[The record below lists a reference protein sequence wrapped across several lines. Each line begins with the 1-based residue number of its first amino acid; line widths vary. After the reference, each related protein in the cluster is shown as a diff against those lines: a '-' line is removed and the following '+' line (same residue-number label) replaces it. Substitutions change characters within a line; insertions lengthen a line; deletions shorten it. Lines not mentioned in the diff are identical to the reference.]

1 MITEFQR
8 KVLSS
13 LGVAKTR
20 YDVMAEFKLSL
31 VSATTVLRKLV
42 AAGLAVQYRGDP
54 KGKGPPNMVFVKKD
68 MGEKDGKNDNVKA
81 ELAAVPERPEGNP
94 Q

>member
-1 MITEFQR
+1 
-8 KVLSS
+8 
-13 LGVAKTR
+13 
-20 YDVMAEFKLSL
+20 MAEFKMSL

-54 KGKGPPNMVFVKKD
+54 KGRGPPNMVFVQK
-68 MGEKDGKNDNVKA
+68 GERDGKNDVEA